1 MRPPPGLPLSDVQA
15 RKAPHAATT
24 ATASARPSPRSAHLG
39 GLDSRGVFSRQVDTE
54 RWQPRLWAILVGL
67 TLLGLYLIAFV
78 VRNDDEIEI
87 DFVLFKATVSLIWE
101 IVFILALGVLGGVL
115 LSQLNRRRRVQERRE
130 P

>member
-1 MRPPPGLPLSDVQA
+1 
-15 RKAPHAATT
+15 
-24 ATASARPSPRSAHLG
+24 
-39 GLDSRGVFSRQVDTE
+39 VFSRRVDTE

-67 TLLGLYLIAFV
+67 TLLALYLIAFV
-78 VRNDDEIEI
+78 VRNDDQIEI

-115 LSQLNRRRRVQERRE
+115 LSQLNRRRRMQERRE

>member
-1 MRPPPGLPLSDVQA
+1 MVR
-15 RKAPHAATT
+15 R
-24 ATASARPSPRSAHLG
+24 R
-39 GLDSRGVFSRQVDTE
+39 VDTE
-54 RWQPRLWAILVGL
+54 RWQPRLWAILLGL
-67 TLLGLYLIAFV
+67 TLLALYLIAFV

-115 LSQLNRRRRVQERRE
+115 LSQLNRRRFDQRRE